1 MTPRQLFLEFLKLG
15 CISFGGPAAHF
26 GYFHRRFVDERQL
39 LSAKDYAE
47 LLALCQFLPGPAS
60 SQLGMAIGYRQ
71 AGLLGSLAAFA
82 GFTLPSALL
91 MLVAGLWLAQ
101 ADMQGMLGDAL
112 HGLKLLAVAV
122 VAGAVAKLHASC
134 CPDRPRQALA
144 LLVAICVLLWPGMA
158 MQVLAIA
165 VAAVIGAVWRPT
177 SSLSSPS
184 PVPAHHNRPRMRYWA
199 LVAFAAL
206 LLVTPLLANIPGLA
220 VFDAFYRAGA
230 LVFGGGHVVLPLLD
244 AQPLIRESL
253 SEDTFLAGYSLAQA
267 VPGPMFTLAA
277 YLGTALGG
285 SLVSGV
291 IALVA
296 IFLPGWLLLMAI
308 LPIWARLRD
317 KPRLA
322 NALAWVTAA
331 TVGLLMAA
339 LFTPVFSS
347 AVTGPASMA
356 TVAGLWLLLHPARLP
371 IWAVVGVATLAGI
384 GLGG

>member
-1 MTPRQLFLEFLKLG
+1 MTPHQLFLEFLKLG
-15 CISFGGPAAHF
+15 CVSFGGPAAHF

-39 LSAKDYAE
+39 LSTKDYAE

-71 AGLLGSLAAFA
+71 AGLWGSLAAFA
-82 GFTLPSALL
+82 GFTLPSAML
-91 MLVAGLWLAQ
+91 MLLAGLWLAQ
-101 ADMQGMLGDAL
+101 ADMNGMLGDAL

-158 MQVLAIA
+158 MQIIAIA
-165 VAAVIGAVWRPT
+165 IAATIGALWRLPP
-177 SSLSSPS
+177 SSPPS
-184 PVPAHHNRPRMRYWA
+184 DPPPRPSLRIRYWA
-199 LVAFAAL
+199 LAVFAAL
-206 LLVTPLLANIPGLA
+206 LLITPLFDETAGLA

-244 AQPLIRESL
+244 AQPLIDENL

-291 IALVA
+291 IALLA

-317 KPRLA
+317 NPRLA

-371 IWAVVGVATLAGI
+371 TWAVVGVATLAGI